1 MNVKTIL
8 AKLATRSATDIL
20 KVMDWILDHAETHW
34 SAEIQKHTEA
44 IHRNQGTSMAA
55 KAEAAYS
62 AAFDNWHTIRQTRDR
77 ISKPVRLLG
86 GRLRRVA

>member
-20 KVMDWILDHAETHW
+20 KVMDWMLENAETHW
-34 SAEIQKHTEA
+34 SSEVQKHTEA
-44 IHRNQGTSMAA
+44 IHRNQGTSLAE
-55 KAEAAYS
+55 KAEAAYNN
-62 AAFDNWHTIRQTRDR
+62 AFDNWHTIRQVRDR

-86 GRLRRVA
+86 GRLKVAA